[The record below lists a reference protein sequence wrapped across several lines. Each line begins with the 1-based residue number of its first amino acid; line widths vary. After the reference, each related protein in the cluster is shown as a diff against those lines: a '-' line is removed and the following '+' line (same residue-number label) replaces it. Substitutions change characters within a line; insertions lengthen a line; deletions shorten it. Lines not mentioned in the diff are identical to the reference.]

1 MSKILINNTASPQP
15 VADTG
20 VTIAASSNYTI
31 PPQDYLLW
39 AASSN
44 VITLIGAGTLT
55 VNDGSVNLSISEG
68 TDLIKG
74 IFPKEYR
81 IVGDSDGT
89 LIGNVGDRMKVD
101 AEVTIIPSS
110 GTIPTVGS
118 KLRYDDMNASTGG
131 IARGTT
137 INTGVWTKI
146 YEYLGSGI
154 VTSCLINHED
164 KKNWRIRLQ
173 VDGEEIFG
181 ANGILTSD
189 LVSDTAYN
197 LDDTGSPLSPNE
209 GNFGL
214 SLEEHDRFVWV
225 CPTGFPVRYS
235 TSVRWYLYRVGGAK
249 KFNAGLIILTKET

>member
-68 TDLIKG
+68 TYLIKG

-110 GTIPTVGS
+110 GTIPSVGS

-131 IARGTT
+131 IARGTS
-137 INTGVWTKI
+137 ISTGVWTKI

-154 VTSCLINHED
+154 VTSCLINLED
-164 KKNWRIRLQ
+164 KKNWAIRLQ
-173 VDGEEIFG
+173 VDGDAGPQTLAAMCAKLKGQEI
-181 ANGILTSD
+181 
-189 LVSDTAYN
+189 
-197 LDDTGSPLSPNE
+197 
-209 GNFGL
+209 
-214 SLEEHDRFVWV
+214 
-225 CPTGFPVRYS
+225 
-235 TSVRWYLYRVGGAK
+235 
-249 KFNAGLIILTKET
+249 